1 MSQSYQTVC
10 PHCGVINRVP
20 EAKSAADA
28 DCGKCHQQLFTGQPV
43 VLTSA
48 SFMRHIGK
56 SDVPVLVDFWAEW
69 CGPCKMMAP
78 VFAEA
83 AKKLEPKMRLAKLD
97 TEAAPDISAQF
108 GIRSIPSLV
117 LFRRGVEVARQA
129 GAMPLP
135 QLLSWAR
142 SQL

>member
-1 MSQSYQTVC
+1 MSQTYQIVC
-10 PHCGVINRVP
+10 PHCSAINRLPVDKD
-20 EAKSAADA
+20 AKAA
-28 DCGKCHQQLFTGQPV
+28 DCGKCHRPLFTGSPV

-48 SFMRHIGK
+48 SFARHISK
-56 SDVPVLVDFWAEW
+56 SDIPVLVDFWAEW

-78 VFAEA
+78 IFAEA
-83 AKKLEPKMRLAKLD
+83 AGQLEPAMRLAKLD
-97 TEAAPDISAQF
+97 TESAPDISAQY

-117 LFRRGVEVARQA
+117 MFRRGHEVARQA

-135 QLLSWAR
+135 QLLNWAR

>member
-10 PHCGVINRVP
+10 PHCGVINRIPP
-20 EAKSAADA
+20 EKDAAKA
-28 DCGKCHQQLFTGQPV
+28 DCGKCHRPLFPGAPV
-43 VLTSA
+43 NLTSGN
-48 SFMRHIGK
+48 FMKHVGK

-78 VFAEA
+78 VFAQA
-83 AKKLEPKMRLAKLD
+83 AKELEPGMRLAKVD
-97 TEAAPDISAQF
+97 TEAAPDIAAQY

>member
-1 MSQSYQTVC
+1 MSQTYQVVC
-10 PHCGVINRVP
+10 PHCSAINRLPVDKD
-20 EAKSAADA
+20 AKKA
-28 DCGKCHQQLFTGQPV
+28 DCGKCHRPLFAGAPV
-43 VLTSA
+43 VLNSA
-48 SFMRHIGK
+48 NFSKHITRN
-56 SDVPVLVDFWAEW
+56 DIPVLVDFWAEW

-83 AKKLEPKMRLAKLD
+83 AGELEPVMRLAKLD
-97 TEAAPDISAQF
+97 TESAPDISAQF

-117 LFRRGVEVARQA
+117 MFRRGHEVARQA

>member
-1 MSQSYQTVC
+1 MSDSFQTVC
-10 PHCGVINRVP
+10 PHCGVINRIP
-20 EAKSAADA
+20 AEKNAGDA
-28 DCGKCHQQLFTGQPV
+28 DCGKCHRPLFTGQPV
-43 VLTSA
+43 ILTSA

-56 SDVPVLVDFWAEW
+56 SDVPVLVDFWADW

-78 VFAEA
+78 AFAEA
-83 AKKLEPKMRLAKLD
+83 AKELEPDMRLAKLD
-97 TEAAPDISAQF
+97 TEAAPDISTQF

-142 SQL
+142 AQL